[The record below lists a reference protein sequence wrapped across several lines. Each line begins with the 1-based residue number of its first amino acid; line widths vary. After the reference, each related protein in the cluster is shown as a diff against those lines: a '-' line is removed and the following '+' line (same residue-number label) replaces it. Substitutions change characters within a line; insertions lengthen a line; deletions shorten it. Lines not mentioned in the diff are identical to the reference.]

1 MIIYIRLLFEQ
12 IFMEF
17 FLTKL
22 NIRIC
27 ARNLRKTNNN
37 HFLKQ
42 PSSRVEERQ
51 MTGTQGQRKKVK
63 RFARQISPTHRS
75 LQPISGFGLSLSS
88 FAPILFIPVSFSY
101 R

>member
-1 MIIYIRLLFEQ
+1 MIIYIRLLLEQ

-22 NIRIC
+22 NIRIFPW
-27 ARNLRKTNNN
+27 NLRKTNNN

-42 PSSRVEERQ
+42 PSSRVEEGQ

-63 RFARQISPTHRS
+63 RFAMQISSTHRS
-75 LQPISGFGLSLSS
+75 LQQISGFGLTLSS
-88 FAPILFIPVSFSY
+88 FAPILFVPVFF
-101 R
+101 